1 MPTRVQLPSTPVSN
15 HTRAPFAYT
24 PSQSSPLAPSSSP
37 SRSSPISA
45 AQARRQSQY
54 KARTP
59 SLPKRPM
66 RAADFAP
73 GVQLSGAGNDSQAA
87 FLRTR
92 LHLRCIERASKAR
105 ERAVRKKRSI
115 GNGGEPSSDD
125 IDMGSMEDE
134 DDAEDGDPLHDEL
147 FVRIMRNATRRL
159 NHSFM
164 YSYDR
169 EIGSFDP
176 ALDEPREW
184 EAELA
189 AQVNPDESTTLAQ
202 GLEDDAELQAYLEA
216 EEAFDA
222 FADIPADEL
231 FDSGTDLF
239 GDSDMDIN

>member
-1 MPTRVQLPSTPVSN
+1 MPTCVQLPSTPVSN

-37 SRSSPISA
+37 SRS
-45 AQARRQSQY
+45 RVR
-54 KARTP
+54 
-59 SLPKRPM
+59 LPKRPM
-66 RAADFAP
+66 RAADFGP
-73 GVQLSGAGNDSQAA
+73 GVQLAGAGNDSQAA
-87 FLRTR
+87 FLRAR

-184 EAELA
+184 EAEL
-189 AQVNPDESTTLAQ
+189 VNPDESTTLAQ

-239 GDSDMDIN
+239 GDSDRFIN